1 MTAKEALYRTIE
13 SLSEEEARRVMELI
27 SQVHQNGSF
36 FQSAAE
42 NAKAAIT
49 WDDFFAHKLPM
60 SSQPI
65 ALDLSEVSGDDF
77 IL

>member
-13 SLSEEEARRVMELI
+13 SLSE
-27 SQVHQNGSF
+27 
-36 FQSAAE
+36 
-42 NAKAAIT
+42 
-49 WDDFFAHKLPM
+49 DDFFAHKLPM
-60 SSQPI
+60 SSQPF

>member
-27 SQVHQNGSF
+27 GQIHQNGLI
-36 FQSAAE
+36 FQAGAE
-42 NAKAAIT
+42 TGETTIT

-60 SSQPI
+60 SPQPF

>member
-13 SLSEEEARRVMELI
+13 SLSEEEARQVMELI
-27 SQVHQNGSF
+27 SQIHQNGLISRD
-36 FQSAAE
+36 ATETGEAT
-42 NAKAAIT
+42 IT
-49 WDDFFAHKLPM
+49 WDDFFAHRLPM
-60 SSQPI
+60 SSQPF